1 MNKLLT
7 LLIVIFMIFGC
18 GENFTD
24 KNTTNSTEQGGSNT
38 GDNTGSGSDN
48 GNTGDNTGNGSDSDN
63 TGDNTGDGSDSGD
76 TGNNTG
82 NGSDSG
88 DTGDNSGDGSDS
100 GDTGDNSGDGSD
112 SGDTGNNTGNGSDG
126 GDTGDNS
133 GDGSDNGDTGNNTG
147 NGSDSGDTGDNTGN
161 GSDSGDTGDNSG
173 DGSDSG
179 DTGDNSGDGSDS
191 GDTGDNTGDDSDS
204 GDTGDNSGDGSD
216 SGDTGDNSGDG
227 SDSGDTGDNTPS
239 QPDDGSDNEN
249 TDSES
254 EIVDNVISISIKSC
268 ENTTDKDNNIVKLC
282 ELEINELTLDLT
294 NKISA
299 IIQGDAK
306 PQNAANRLVYYSVEP
321 STLASIDG
329 NGNVTAQNTGI
340 GTITV
345 QSDSNPEIKK
355 SIPLTITNSAEE
367 QGEIIPVQAI
377 GFEETSLIL
386 QMGETY
392 KLTPKF
398 TPVNT
403 TERDFECSVGNL
415 ADFVDVN
422 KDTCEITGKKLT
434 TYNGL
439 VEIKSKNK
447 ALSGTISPV
456 TVVDKKISLENF
468 SITPKSITVDKGEQA
483 FLLTDKF
490 NVTYN
495 PADTN
500 EKDFNYSSNNSD
512 ILFNVSGSRFRPD
525 NIGVATITVTSK
537 FHPEMFEEVIVN
549 VKNPYDTE
557 PPVYSDINPSDMASH
572 SDRMYIKIMFD
583 VISSNGDIK
592 NNEGSRGI
600 HQIDV
605 QPNGKNGIELITENM
620 NGYISNYGFC
630 EKYGCMQRRPENE
643 NIAVKSSG
651 INYYVG
657 HNDLYIPVRSSGKST
672 YDIYTIFSF
681 GSFITEV
688 MYSL

>member
-7 LLIVIFMIFGC
+7 LLIIIFVIFGC

-38 GDNTGSGSDN
+38 GDNTGSGSDS
-48 GNTGDNTGNGSDSDN
+48 GN
-63 TGDNTGDGSDSGD
+63 
-76 TGNNTG
+76 
-82 NGSDSG
+82 
-88 DTGDNSGDGSDS
+88 
-100 GDTGDNSGDGSD
+100 
-112 SGDTGNNTGNGSDG
+112 
-126 GDTGDNS
+126 
-133 GDGSDNGDTGNNTG
+133 
-147 NGSDSGDTGDNTGN
+147 TGDNTGN
-161 GSDSGDTGDNSG
+161 GSDSGDTGDNAG
-173 DGSDSG
+173 NGSDSG
-179 DTGDNSGDGSDS
+179 DTGDNTGDGSDNGDTGDNAGNGSDSGDTGNNTGDGSDS
-191 GDTGDNTGDDSDS
+191 GDTGDNTGDGSDN
-204 GDTGDNSGDGSD
+204 GDTGDN
-216 SGDTGDNSGDG
+216 TGDG
-227 SDSGDTGDNTPS
+227 SDSGDTGDNTG
-239 QPDDGSDNEN
+239 DGSDSGDNDDN
-249 TDSES
+249 TGDGSDSGDTGDNAGNGSDSGDNGDNTGDGSDSGNTGDNTGDGSDSGDTGDNTGS
-254 EIVDNVISISIKSC
+254 EIVDDVRDISIKSC
-268 ENTTDKDNNIVKLC
+268 MNTVDEENNPIKLC
-282 ELEINELTLDLT
+282 EQEIDELTLDLN

-321 STLASIDG
+321 SSLASIDG
-329 NGNVTAQNTGI
+329 NGNVTAKNTGK

-415 ADFVDVN
+415 ADFVDMN

-447 ALSGTISPV
+447 ELSDIISPV

-468 SITPKSITVDKGEQA
+468 SITPKSITVDKDQT
-483 FLLTDKF
+483 FSLTDKF
-490 NVTYN
+490 QITYN
-495 PADTN
+495 PTDTN
-500 EKDFNYSSNNSD
+500 EKDFNYSSSNSD
-512 ILFNVSGSRFRPD
+512 ILFKVSGSKFRPD
-525 NIGVATITVTSK
+525 NVGVATITVTSK

-549 VKNPYDTE
+549 IKDPYDKE
-557 PPVYSDINPSDMASH
+557 PPVYNDINPSDMATH

-583 VISSNGDIK
+583 VISSTGDIK
-592 NNEGSRGI
+592 NNEGLKGI
-600 HQIDV
+600 NQIDV
-605 QPNGKNGIELITENM
+605 QPSDKKGIELITKNM

-630 EKYGCMQRRPENE
+630 EKYGCMQGRPENE
-643 NIAVKSSG
+643 DIAVKSSG

-657 HNDLYIPVRSSGKST
+657 HNDLYIPVRNSGKST
-672 YDIYTIFSF
+672 YNIYTIFSF
-681 GSFITEV
+681 GSARLYYRSNEQLVIDWDQYNPEIHKNAAKFHIILKDRTF
-688 MYSL
+688 SSTFDGFDTK

>member
-7 LLIVIFMIFGC
+7 LLIVIFVIFGC
-18 GENFTD
+18 GENFTT

-48 GNTGDNTGNGSDSDN
+48 GNTGDNTGNGSDSGN

-76 TGNNTG
+76 TDDNTG
-82 NGSDSG
+82 DGSDSG
-88 DTGDNSGDGSDS
+88 DTDDNTGDGSDS
-100 GDTGDNSGDGSD
+100 GDTGDN
-112 SGDTGNNTGNGSDG
+112 
-126 GDTGDNS
+126 TGD
-133 GDGSDNGDTGNNTG
+133 
-147 NGSDSGDTGDNTGN
+147 GSDSGDTGDNTGN
-161 GSDSGDTGDNSG
+161 GSDSGNTGDNTG

-179 DTGDNSGDGSDS
+179 DND
-191 GDTGDNTGDDSDS
+191 
-204 GDTGDNSGDGSD
+204 
-216 SGDTGDNSGDG
+216 
-227 SDSGDTGDNTPS
+227 DNTPP
-239 QPDDGSDNEN
+239 QVEN
-249 TDSES
+249 VTSILIKS
-254 EIVDNVISISIKSC
+254 CMNTVDEENNPIKSC
-268 ENTTDKDNNIVKLC
+268 EQ
-282 ELEINELTLDLT
+282 EIDELTLDLT
-294 NKISA
+294 DKISA
-299 IIQGDAK
+299 EIQGDAR
-306 PQNAANRLVYYSVEP
+306 PQNAANRLVHYSVEP

-329 NGNVTAQNTGI
+329 NGNVTAQDTGS

-345 QSDSNPEIKK
+345 QSDSNPEVKQ
-355 SIPLTITNSAEE
+355 SIPLTITNSAAEK
-367 QGEIIPVQAI
+367 GDTIPVQAI

-403 TERDFECSVGNL
+403 TERDFECSAGNL
-415 ADFVDVN
+415 ANFVDVN

-447 ALSGTISPV
+447 ELSGIISPV

-468 SITPKSITVDKGEQA
+468 SITPKSITVDKDQT
-483 FLLTDKF
+483 FSLTDKF
-490 NVTYN
+490 QITYN
-495 PADTN
+495 PTDTN
-500 EKDFNYSSNNSD
+500 EKDFNYSSSNSD
-512 ILFNVSGSRFRPD
+512 ILFNVSGSKFRPD
-525 NIGVATITVTSK
+525 NVGVATITVTSK

-549 VKNPYDTE
+549 VKDPYDKE
-557 PPVYSDINPSDMASH
+557 PPVYNDINPSDMATY

-583 VISSNGDIK
+583 VISSTGDIK
-592 NNEGSRGI
+592 NNEGLKGI

-605 QPNGKNGIELITENM
+605 QPNGKNGIELITKNM

-630 EKYGCMQRRPENE
+630 EKYGCMQGRPENE
-643 NIAVKSSG
+643 DIAVKSSG

-657 HNDLYIPVRSSGKST
+657 HNDLYIPVRNSGKST

-681 GSFITEV
+681 GSARLYYRSNEQLVIDWDQYNPEIHKNAAKFHIILKDRTF
-688 MYSL
+688 SSTFDGFDTK

>member
-38 GDNTGSGSDN
+38 GDNTGSGSDS
-48 GNTGDNTGNGSDSDN
+48 GN
-63 TGDNTGDGSDSGD
+63 TGDNTGDGSDSG
-76 TGNNTG
+76 N
-82 NGSDSG
+82 
-88 DTGDNSGDGSDS
+88 TGDNTGDGSDNGNTGDNTGDGSDS
-100 GDTGDNSGDGSD
+100 GNTGDNTGDGSD
-112 SGDTGNNTGNGSDG
+112 SDNTGD
-126 GDTGDNS
+126 DTGD
-133 GDGSDNGDTGNNTG
+133 
-147 NGSDSGDTGDNTGN
+147 GSDSGDTGDNTGN
-161 GSDSGDTGDNSG
+161 GSDSGNTGDNTGDGSDSGNTGDNTG

-179 DTGDNSGDGSDS
+179 DNGDNTGDGSDNGDTGDNTGDGSDS
-191 GDTGDNTGDDSDS
+191 GDTGDNTG
-204 GDTGDNSGDGSD
+204 
-216 SGDTGDNSGDG
+216 
-227 SDSGDTGDNTPS
+227 
-239 QPDDGSDNEN
+239 
-249 TDSES
+249 S
-254 EIVDNVISISIKSC
+254 EIVDDVRDISIKSC
-268 ENTTDKDNNIVKLC
+268 MNTVDDENNPIKLC
-282 ELEINELTLDLT
+282 EQEIDELTLDLT
-294 NKISA
+294 DKISA

-321 STLASIDG
+321 SSLASIDG
-329 NGNVTAQNTGI
+329 SGNITAQNTGK

-367 QGEIIPVQAI
+367 KGETIPVQAI

-386 QMGETY
+386 EIGEKY
-392 KLTPKF
+392 QLTPKF

-447 ALSGTISPV
+447 ELSGIISPV

-468 SITPKSITVDKGEQA
+468 SITPKSITVNKGEQA

-490 NVTYN
+490 QITYN

-500 EKDFNYSSNNSD
+500 EKDFNYSSNNSN

-549 VKNPYDTE
+549 VKDPYDTE
-557 PPVYSDINPSDMASH
+557 PPVYNDINPSDMATH

-583 VISSNGDIK
+583 VISSTGDIK
-592 NNEGSRGI
+592 NNEGFKGI

-630 EKYGCMQRRPENE
+630 EKYGCMQGRPENE
-643 NIAVKSSG
+643 DIAVKSSG

-657 HNDLYIPVRSSGKST
+657 HNDLYIPVRNSGKST
-672 YDIYTIFSF
+672 YNIYTIFSF
-681 GSFITEV
+681 GSARLYYRSNEQLVIDWDQYNPEIHKNAAKFHIILKDRTF
-688 MYSL
+688 SSTFDGFDTK

>member
-48 GNTGDNTGNGSDSDN
+48 GNTGDNTGDGSDSGNTGDDTGDGSDSGDTGDNTGDGSDSGDTGDNTGDGSDSGDTGDNTGDGSDSGDTGDNTGDGSDSGNTGDNTGDGSDNGNTGDNTGNGSDSGNTGDDTGDGSDNGNTGDNTGDGSDSGN

-76 TGNNTG
+76 TG
-82 NGSDSG
+82 
-88 DTGDNSGDGSDS
+88 
-100 GDTGDNSGDGSD
+100 
-112 SGDTGNNTGNGSDG
+112 
-126 GDTGDNS
+126 
-133 GDGSDNGDTGNNTG
+133 
-147 NGSDSGDTGDNTGN
+147 DNT
-161 GSDSGDTGDNSG
+161 
-173 DGSDSG
+173 
-179 DTGDNSGDGSDS
+179 GDGSDS
-191 GDTGDNTGDDSDS
+191 GDTGDNTG
-204 GDTGDNSGDGSD
+204 
-216 SGDTGDNSGDG
+216 
-227 SDSGDTGDNTPS
+227 
-239 QPDDGSDNEN
+239 
-249 TDSES
+249 S
-254 EIVDNVISISIKSC
+254 EIVDDVRDISIKSC
-268 ENTTDKDNNIVKLC
+268 MNTVDDENNPIKLC
-282 ELEINELTLDLT
+282 EEEINELTLDLT
-294 NKISA
+294 DKISA

-321 STLASIDG
+321 SSLASIDG
-329 NGNVTAQNTGI
+329 SGNITAQNTGK

-367 QGEIIPVQAI
+367 KGETIPVQAI

-386 QMGETY
+386 EIGEKY
-392 KLTPKF
+392 QLTPKF

-447 ALSGTISPV
+447 ELSGIISPV

-468 SITPKSITVDKGEQA
+468 SITPKSITVNKGEQA

-490 NVTYN
+490 QITYN

-500 EKDFNYSSNNSD
+500 EKDFNYSSNNSN
-512 ILFNVSGSRFRPD
+512 ILFNVAGSRFRPD

-549 VKNPYDTE
+549 VKDPYDTE
-557 PPVYSDINPSDMASH
+557 PPVYNDINPSDMATH

-583 VISSNGDIK
+583 VISSTGDIK
-592 NNEGSRGI
+592 NNEGFKGI

-630 EKYGCMQRRPENE
+630 EKYGCMQGRPENE
-643 NIAVKSSG
+643 DIAVKSSG

-657 HNDLYIPVRSSGKST
+657 HNDLYIPVRNSGKST
-672 YDIYTIFSF
+672 YNIYTIFSF
-681 GSFITEV
+681 GSARLYYRSNEQLVIDWDQYNPEIHKNAAKFHIILKDRTF
-688 MYSL
+688 SSTFDGFDTK

>member
-7 LLIVIFMIFGC
+7 LLIIIFVIFGC

-38 GDNTGSGSDN
+38 GDNTDSGSDN
-48 GNTGDNTGNGSDSDN
+48 GNTGDNTGNGSDSGN
-63 TGDNTGDGSDSGD
+63 TGD
-76 TGNNTG
+76 
-82 NGSDSG
+82 
-88 DTGDNSGDGSDS
+88 
-100 GDTGDNSGDGSD
+100 
-112 SGDTGNNTGNGSDG
+112 
-126 GDTGDNS
+126 
-133 GDGSDNGDTGNNTG
+133 NTG

-161 GSDSGDTGDNSG
+161 GSDSGDTGDNAGNGSDSGDTGDNTG

-179 DTGDNSGDGSDS
+179 DTGDNAGNGSDSGDTGDNAGNGSDSGDTGDNTGDGSDSGGTGDNAGNGSDSGDTGDNTGDGSDSGDNGDNTGDGSDS
-191 GDTGDNTGDDSDS
+191 GDTGDNTGD
-204 GDTGDNSGDGSD
+204 GSD
-216 SGDTGDNSGDG
+216 SGN
-227 SDSGDTGDNTPS
+227 TGDNT
-239 QPDDGSDNEN
+239 G
-249 TDSES
+249 S
-254 EIVDNVISISIKSC
+254 EIVDDVRDISIKSC
-268 ENTTDKDNNIVKLC
+268 MNTVDEENNPIKLC
-282 ELEINELTLDLT
+282 EEEIDELTLDLN

-321 STLASIDG
+321 SSLASIDG
-329 NGNVTAQNTGI
+329 NGNVTAKNTGK

-355 SIPLTITNSAEE
+355 SIPLTITNSAAEK
-367 QGEIIPVQAI
+367 GETIPVQAI

-415 ADFVDVN
+415 ANFVDVN

-447 ALSGTISPV
+447 ELSGIISPV

-468 SITPKSITVDKGEQA
+468 SITPKSITVDKDQT
-483 FLLTDKF
+483 FSLTDKF
-490 NVTYN
+490 QITYN
-495 PADTN
+495 PTDTN
-500 EKDFNYSSNNSD
+500 EKDFNYSSSNSD
-512 ILFNVSGSRFRPD
+512 ILFKVSGSKFRPD
-525 NIGVATITVTSK
+525 NVGVATITVTSK

-549 VKNPYDTE
+549 IKDPYDKE
-557 PPVYSDINPSDMASH
+557 PPVYNDINPSDMATH

-583 VISSNGDIK
+583 VISSTGDIK
-592 NNEGSRGI
+592 NNEGLKGI

-630 EKYGCMQRRPENE
+630 EKYGCMQGRPENE
-643 NIAVKSSG
+643 DIAVKSSG

-657 HNDLYIPVRSSGKST
+657 HNDLYIPVRNSGKST
-672 YDIYTIFSF
+672 YNIYTIFSF
-681 GSFITEV
+681 GSARLYYRSNEQLVIDWDQYNPDIHKNAAKFHIILKDRTF
-688 MYSL
+688 SSTFDGFDTK